1 MPRFPLTLAAAVLL
15 LTATA
20 CGPNLCERADAAAAG
35 KAGSCTSALPLPGTG
50 CSAALS
56 ACTDAERKQLEAWV
70 ACVEAL
76 PTCAPLTEADWVA
89 ARDACFA
96 PLSSLGAGCKDGL
109 FGSALPGTPDGGP
122 APVTRSPDTD
132 GRGALDLVAVAD
144 ESTIA
149 LAWSATQPGEVAGW
163 EVHSVDGSGVS
174 VPMEAVS
181 APGQRTLSL
190 TGLPAGTLRSYWV
203 VGVDGVGNVALGQP
217 RQAPGAADAGTG
229 CAGPADCPDTQV
241 CDLGTCRVLSCQ
253 GAAGSCPAGYGCS
266 GSTSTCVRVTDPDA
280 GVPTSPDAGAPVQGE
295 QPRPF
300 VSERRSATTGDA
312 GFSERVVSDF
322 AADQDPVVAAL
333 DSARQVVVVQQGG
346 QLFSHATADRGARWT
361 VSLLDGIGQRAQLA
375 WNRESGMLFACYQ
388 VGTFVRVRVSSSG
401 GLGWDPGAVDVSY
414 PAPGDGSPA
423 PVVKD
428 CDIAPW
434 TEGRAL
440 LVTAEP
446 DGLYVRTV
454 GKDLSLADKQPAYGN
469 ESPAGGTSTVFA
481 AERPSLD
488 TDPGKSL
495 VHVVFTGTRNLLAGG
510 TDKDVYGVYRDPAK
524 TGAQFS
530 GRKRLTLGSLG
541 SQGQNLVQDHA
552 QVAVQPGTGRAV
564 AVFQSEEPGA
574 SGTAPFQAVYVA
586 MFGLNPQLPD
596 WASGSDLSVFVKD
609 NVGNF
614 LVLPDRPAVGGAWDA
629 VSPAVAILP
638 SGRVTVAFSAG
649 AQGQPGFPYAV
660 GFSFDA
666 ISQVGTAAGKGWFL
680 PPAVK
685 VSTAAVVDFGNSPK
699 LAGPVLAAD
708 GQVSTYLGY
717 IEGVGGGAA
726 VANRTLLYARP

>member
-1 MPRFPLTLAAAVLL
+1 MLRTALTLTSAVLM
-15 LTATA
+15 LTAA
-20 CGPNLCERADAAAAG
+20 GCGPNLCEKAESAAAG
-35 KAGSCTSALPLPGTG
+35 KAGTCGSTLPVPGNSCP
-50 CSAALS
+50 AALS
-56 ACTDAERKQLEAWV
+56 ACSDAERKQLETWV
-70 ACVEAL
+70 TCVGAL
-76 PTCAPLTEADWVA
+76 PTCAPLTETDWVS

-96 PLSSLGAGCKDGL
+96 PLASLGTSCRDGL

-132 GRGALDLVAVAD
+132 GHGALDLVVVAD
-144 ESTIA
+144 DSTLA
-149 LAWSATQPGEVAGW
+149 LAWTATQPGQVAGW

-174 VPMEAVS
+174 VPMESVA
-181 APGQRTLSL
+181 APGQRTFSV
-190 TGLPAGTLRSYWV
+190 TGLAAGTQRSYWV
-203 VGVDGVGNVALGQP
+203 VGVDALGNVALGQLP
-217 RQAPGAADAGTG
+217 QPVGTADAGTG
-229 CAGPADCPDTQV
+229 CAGAADCPDTQV

-253 GAAGSCPAGYGCS
+253 GGTGTCPGGYGCS
-266 GSTSTCVRVTDPDA
+266 GSTSTCVRLSDADGGVPMTADA
-280 GVPTSPDAGAPVQGE
+280 GTPAQTE

-300 VSERRSATTGDA
+300 ISERRSATTGDA
-312 GFSERVVSDF
+312 GFTESVVSDF
-322 AADQDPVVAAL
+322 AADQDPVLAAL
-333 DSARQVVVVQQGG
+333 DSARQVMVVQQGG
-346 QLFSHATADRGARWT
+346 QLFSHATSDRGARWT
-361 VSLLDGIGQRAQLA
+361 VSVLDAIGQRAQLA
-375 WNRESGMLFACYQ
+375 WSRGSGALFACYQ
-388 VGTFVRVRVSSSG
+388 VGTFVRVRVSTSDG
-401 GLGWDPGAVDVSY
+401 QAWDPGAVDVSY

-454 GKDLSLADKQPAYGN
+454 GKDLSLSDKQPVFAN
-469 ESPAGGTSTVFA
+469 ENPAGGVSTVFA
-481 AERPSLD
+481 AERPSID
-488 TDPGKSL
+488 TDPGKST
-495 VHVVFTGTRNLLAGG
+495 VHVVFTGSRNLLAGG

-524 TGAQFS
+524 TGTQFS

-541 SQGQNLVQDHA
+541 SQGQNLLQDHA
-552 QVAVQPGTGRAV
+552 QVAVEPGTGRAV

-574 SGTAPFQAVYVA
+574 SGAAPFQSVYVA
-586 MFGLNPQLPD
+586 MFGLNPSLPD

-614 LVLPDRPAVGGAWDA
+614 LVLPDRPAVGSPWDA
-629 VSPAVAILP
+629 VSPGVAILP
-638 SGRVTVAFSAG
+638 SGRITVAFSAG
-649 AQGQPGFPYAV
+649 IQGQASFPYAV

-685 VSTAAVVDFGNSPK
+685 VSPAAVVDFGNSPR
-699 LAGPVLAAD
+699 LTGPVLAAD
-708 GQVSTYLGY
+708 GQLSTYLGY

-726 VANRTLLYARP
+726 IPNRLLLYARP